1 MDELYCHTP
10 VDEQVAV
17 VSEGPDRLAV
27 DDDALLEQL
36 QLRQLLVLPGEP
48 EPEVVVDVVGFVD
61 AALKMRRHL

>member
-1 MDELYCHTP
+1 M
-10 VDEQVAV
+10 

-48 EPEVVVDVVGFVD
+48 EPEVVVDVGGFVD
-61 AALKMRRHL
+61 AALKMRRHF

>member
-1 MDELYCHTP
+1 M
-10 VDEQVAV
+10 

-48 EPEVVVDVVGFVD
+48 EPEVVVDVGGLVD
-61 AALKMRRHL
+61 AALKTRPRFEKSPNEESTN